1 MQTIDELN
9 DLRIVNAIAETGS
22 LAAAARRLKVNHA
35 TVFRRIEAFEAHLGA
50 KLFDRSKGRYIPTA
64 AGAELARTGAEI
76 ERTATESLR
85 KVAGH
90 DLRPTGSVRVTTTDG
105 IANGLIAPMARA
117 CRAAHPGILLELIMS
132 NEFYN
137 LSKRDADIAI
147 RATRKPPE
155 HLIGKKVGVV
165 AMAVY
170 GSRHYLKNRGSKDLT
185 SHDWIALDDSVGHNA
200 SLGWL
205 GRIMSLD
212 EVAYRT
218 NSFTGVASACVAG
231 LGLAVLPCFIGDQ
244 QPVLRRMSSL
254 IDECANDLWI
264 LTHPD
269 LRDTVRVSTVFEALR
284 QELSKAVSLLAG
296 KRPHTANR

>member
-1 MQTIDELN
+1 
-9 DLRIVNAIAETGS
+9 
-22 LAAAARRLKVNHA
+22 
-35 TVFRRIEAFEAHLGA
+35 
-50 KLFDRSKGRYIPTA
+50 
-64 AGAELARTGAEI
+64 
-76 ERTATESLR
+76 
-85 KVAGH
+85 
-90 DLRPTGSVRVTTTDG
+90 
-105 IANGLIAPMARA
+105 
-117 CRAAHPGILLELIMS
+117 
-132 NEFYN
+132 EFYN

-170 GSRHYLKNRGSKDLT
+170 GSRHYLKDRPSKALA

-205 GRIMSLD
+205 GRIMPLD
-212 EVAYRT
+212 DVPYRT
-218 NSFTGVASACVAG
+218 NTFIGVANACAAG

-244 QPVLRRMSSL
+244 QPLLVRMTAP

-269 LRDTVRVSTVFEALR
+269 LRNTVRVNAVFDALR
-284 QELSKAVSLLAG
+284 QELNAAIPLLAG
-296 KRPHTANR
+296 KRPGSASR